1 MNKMTNIK
9 NLCLMMKNSRWMM
22 VITLSLL
29 IIHLSFSPVKAQD
42 VTLQVTPVQ
51 SVLPPQAGKYIDN
64 LGRYFRVTVI
74 NNTSVSQSLY
84 FGVQIQQKFPSDVL
98 WMSTNVETMHIPQQ
112 PIVLAPNQH
121 KTLNSIEL
129 KHLFDHFG
137 SHDIFIREGRYKN
150 ILDSEFGLLDEGQ
163 YELHLTA
170 YEWNTQLT
178 SPVVLTSPLD
188 GVATFNICYEAE
200 PPMFTFPIRPVVT
213 DGLSD
218 LAITKIDKKQAQ
230 IRFEWTQPTLNC
242 NATMVNFRYRIRFVE
257 LGSMMPD
264 EAMEE
269 NTPTFLEKRDSRV
282 S

>member
-150 ILDSEFGLLDEGQ
+150 ILRSMSGSSALILSTMGRIF
-163 YELHLTA
+163 
-170 YEWNTQLT
+170 
-178 SPVVLTSPLD
+178 
-188 GVATFNICYEAE
+188 FNS
-200 PPMFTFPIRPVVT
+200 F
-213 DGLSD
+213 S
-218 LAITKIDKKQAQ
+218 
-230 IRFEWTQPTLNC
+230 
-242 NATMVNFRYRIRFVE
+242 
-257 LGSMMPD
+257 LGSP
-264 EAMEE
+264 
-269 NTPTFLEKRDSRV
+269 NIFFIKPSSKFITP
-282 S
+282 